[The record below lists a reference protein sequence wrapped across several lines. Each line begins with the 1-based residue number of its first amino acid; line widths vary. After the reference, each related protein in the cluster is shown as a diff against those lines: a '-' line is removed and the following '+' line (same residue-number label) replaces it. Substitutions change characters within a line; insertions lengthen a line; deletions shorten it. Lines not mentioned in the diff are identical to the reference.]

1 VFADGYYEGEPSAV
15 EAVRRRRAIVAE
27 DVKYWIGVL
36 EQLPAG
42 TDDAVRAFLRDRI
55 VGRAVPDSEHSSIQ
69 ESLRSF
75 ATETT
80 PHPPG
85 WLRAV
90 LGHLKTEA
98 GRYLAV
104 LERPLTTSNVVPAG
118 MVVSVQLTAGTASR
132 SQSYN
137 VVVQNTATKPIEVLR
152 FGYLLD
158 GEQHSRRFN
167 RITFG
172 PAPMPGQGP
181 LQPGEAREFPAS
193 STRNPDGSLPRVEPV
208 FVLFQDS
215 TFIGS
220 PEELREVLEER
231 EQRVADATFWI
242 GVLDEIAAR
251 PLDKVRA
258 MLEARLRERTKLDAL
273 SPHPGFNLEIKDL
286 LRTAQT
292 RPAGFAAAIER
303 TRATLERYRAYFSHK
318 TKQ

>member
-1 VFADGYYEGEPSAV
+1 
-15 EAVRRRRAIVAE
+15 
-27 DVKYWIGVL
+27 
-36 EQLPAG
+36 
-42 TDDAVRAFLRDRI
+42 

-80 PHPPG
+80 PRPPG

-118 MVVSVQLTAGTASR
+118 MVVSVQLTAATASR
-132 SQSYN
+132 PQSYN
-137 VVVQNTATKPIEVLR
+137 VIVQNTATKPIEALR

-158 GEQHSRRFN
+158 GEQHPRLFN

-172 PAPMPGQGP
+172 PAPTPGQGP
-181 LQPGEAREFPAS
+181 LQPGEAREFPGS
-193 STRNPDGSLPRVEPV
+193 STRNADGSLPRVEPV

-220 PEELREVLEER
+220 PAELREVLEER
-231 EQRVADATFWI
+231 EQRVTDATFWI
-242 GVLDEIAAR
+242 GVLEDIAAQ
-251 PLDKVRA
+251 PVDKGRA
-258 MLEARLRERTKLDAL
+258 MLEATLRERTKLDAL

-286 LRTAQT
+286 LQMAQK
-292 RPAGFAAAIER
+292 RPDGFAAALER
-303 TRATLERYRAYFSHK
+303 TRATLDQYRLYFSRT